1 MQAIDTVDAMD
12 AFLTEHFPE
21 LAEAMPGLSV
31 AEVAPRRAVLKL
43 ETSTRHLRPG
53 GTVSGPTLFAIA
65 DVAGWLSIL
74 TEIGPKALTV
84 TTNLNINFLKK
95 PQPGAIIGRG
105 EVLKLGSRLAVTEVT
120 ILNESDGEIVAHATA
135 TYSIPPR

>member
-1 MQAIDTVDAMD
+1 MQAIDTVDATN
-12 AFLTEHFPE
+12 AFLHEHFPE
-21 LAEAMPGLSV
+21 LAEALPGLSV

-43 ETSTRHLRPG
+43 KTDKRHLRPG
-53 GTVSGPTLFAIA
+53 GTVSGPTLFTIA
-65 DVAGWLSIL
+65 DVTGWLSIL
-74 TEIGPKALTV
+74 TAIGPKALTV

-105 EVLKLGSRLAVTEVT
+105 QVLKLGSRLAVTEVSM
-120 ILNESDGEIVAHATA
+120 INESDGEIVAHATA